1 MHFKHFTR
9 LFLLIGMIGLMSNS
23 ARAQM
28 DPGNREL
35 VTIGTGTN
43 PTTLAPIYTPQN
55 YSLTQQIYTAD
66 EIDTDGLITSIG
78 FHYVYNETKTFNVD
92 VFMKHVS
99 IDGFSDNKD
108 KVALTSSD
116 KVFSGNITAS
126 TGWVTITLD
135 QPFDYNG
142 TSNLLIAVDNNTGTG
157 FYIFSGGVW
166 EYTSTSLNGKY
177 SILYSGNSTNI
188 DPYNPSVFTVNYSR
202 PNLQLSITST
212 ATCPKPHDLT
222 IDNLT
227 ATSANLVWT
236 AGGDEQEW
244 DILLLNDATIPD
256 ENAPATISS
265 VTNNPYALTLN
276 QNTTYYAYV
285 RAVCGGDDKSRWSR
299 ALSFTTPQVAIE
311 LGTSNPTFEDGF
323 ETSCDWILINGDRP
337 NQWCWGTATHNGI
350 GSTKAL
356 YVSNDNGQ
364 TNAYSEGYGNYCMV
378 YASKLFNLEEGT
390 YTFSFDWR
398 CKGTSTSDYLRVALV
413 PANTELTASS
423 STPSGFSYNSLPTG
437 WIALDGG
444 SKLNLQETWT
454 TQVND
459 LHVATGSYKMVFAWR
474 NGSYSQNN
482 PPAAVDN
489 IRIDYQSCPRP
500 LNVVA
505 TNVEARTAT
514 LSWTP
519 GTTGQSNWEIFHTT
533 VGSIVPNDQ
542 PTAMAQT
549 TGNNYT
555 FSFAANTLTPATT
568 YYTFVRADCGSG
580 DKSPWSEVC
589 SFTTEPSCQTPS
601 NLTAMVLDANSAR
614 LDWTPRSGEN
624 AWEIYVTQS
633 ADVPGNNVTGASV
646 ETHPTTVSITPNTT
660 YYAYVRAN
668 CGGNDGKSAWSNAV
682 TIYAGYCQP
691 APTSVDR
698 NGITNVTFGTGN
710 EVVNNSQRPT
720 SSPFYG
726 DYSSQIGAAPAGS
739 EVSVA
744 ITYETGY
751 TYGTLI
757 WIDWNNNFEFEDSEI
772 MYVGES
778 TNSNPTTLN
787 ASFMVSSTQSVGHY
801 RMRIGGADSYFNS
814 YVNSNPHTGKHSPC
828 YSSGYAVFHDYTLH
842 VTEAPSCPMPTH
854 FEVDEQARTASF
866 SWTAGGSETQWEFS
880 CSETSGAPEQ
890 GSVISDNPHTVNNL
904 QPNTQ
909 YYAYIRAICDTENG
923 DYSDWMELSF
933 TTAEACPAPTNL
945 TYNGVGSNVATVSW
959 TAGATGQ
966 NAWNLQY
973 KKHSDT
979 DWSDPIEVND
989 ANSYQLTGLSAIT
1002 SYDVQVQA
1010 VCGDED
1016 GQSTWLTKTNLFT
1029 TDCGALELPYSYG
1042 FEENVA
1048 TGSYPMPKCWNRIAY
1063 STQNNPNAKYP
1074 YVHEA
1079 TNSQPYAHGGNGNNS
1094 TSGHSLYLWRNSS
1107 SSNEA
1112 AILPEMDGSYDMNK
1126 IQISFW
1132 ARLHNNATN
1141 QTLSIGV
1148 MNSTTSGYSE
1158 VATVNIES
1166 DHFTPYTVSLADYN
1180 GTGRYIAIKCGS
1192 GSDVKYYI
1200 DDITVNYIPSC
1211 QIPTELAATVN
1222 SASLT
1227 TLIWQPGGNETE
1239 WELEVIDEN
1248 SNITQTIS
1256 VTDNPTYTLT
1266 TNRATTYSASVR
1278 AICGGDDFSDWSNP
1292 ISFTTECG
1300 ILPVDAQNPF
1310 FEDFNG
1316 TTFPPTCWQ
1325 KVNFGELG
1333 ETNGWQVNMN
1343 NNLDDQGAVSSDFKG
1358 ETWLFLPHMHIEGNA
1373 TLSFDNLFSTGTSYC
1388 TSSIMVSTDAIDNLE
1403 SIKEEGFIGEHFT
1416 QIWAADP
1423 TNLPSTKRNETV
1435 SLGSY
1440 NGQDVHIA
1448 FRYEGSYT
1456 TGQRTWYID
1465 NVEVYVEATQ
1475 AVTLTQG
1482 WNWWSPTVETTLEEL
1497 ETAIGINGI
1506 TIKSQ
1511 DAGFADYDE
1520 EDQEW
1525 TGNLDAIVSGQM
1537 YKIQVNA
1544 ECIFTL
1550 SGKALS
1556 NVNIT
1561 IEQGHNWFGYTG
1573 LQTITINQAFEN
1585 FTPAEGDRINAF
1597 DGHFANYEDGEWIGN
1612 LTHLQPGQ
1620 GYIYNSQDTNSKTL
1634 IFNKNQLIQQT
1645 K

>member
-43 PTTLAPIYTPQN
+43 PTTLAPIYTPHN

-116 KVFSGNITAS
+116 RVFSGNITAS

-157 FYIFSGGVW
+157 FYVFSGGVW

-188 DPYNPSVFTVNYSR
+188 DPYNPSVFTVNNSR

-256 ENAPATISS
+256 ENVPATISS

-459 LHVATGSYKMVFAWR
+459 LHVASGSYKMVFAWR

-533 VGSIVPNDQ
+533 DGSIVPNDQ

-646 ETHPTTVSITPNTT
+646 ETHPTMVSITPNTT

-757 WIDWNNNFEFEDSEI
+757 WIDWNNNFEFEDCEI

-787 ASFMVSSTQSVGHY
+787 ASFTVSSTQSVGHY

-814 YVNSNPHTGKHSPC
+814 YVNSNPHTGNHSPC

-842 VTEAPSCPMPTH
+842 ITEAPSCPMPTH
-854 FEVDEQARTASF
+854 FAVNAQARTASF

-1016 GQSTWLTKTNLFT
+1016 GASEWLTRTNLFT
-1029 TDCGALELPYSYG
+1029 TDCGAIDLPYECG
-1042 FEENVA
+1042 FEGPNVSIQ
-1048 TGSYPMPKCWNRIAY
+1048 GCLLPKCWSVKPY
-1063 STQNNPNAKYP
+1063 TTNNNEKYP
-1074 YVHEA
+1074 KVASSGSNAVARTGTYCLKF
-1079 TNSQPYAHGGNGNNS
+1079 YK
-1094 TSGHSLYLWRNSS
+1094 TSSISD
-1107 SSNEA
+1107 EM
-1112 AILPEMDGSYDMNK
+1112 AILPEINK
-1126 IQISFW
+1126 DLSLVQLRFW
-1132 ARLHNNATN
+1132 ARINSSSTNSPDLHIVVLNDPENTSNYTEVANVKVNSNVYTEYTIRLDNYSGNGRYLAILCKAGDTSLTSFFVDDLVVEEIPNCSVPQNLSANALSSS
-1141 QTLSIGV
+1141 QTLI
-1148 MNSTTSGYSE
+1148 TW
-1158 VATVNIES
+1158 
-1166 DHFTPYTVSLADYN
+1166 
-1180 GTGRYIAIKCGS
+1180 GS
-1192 GSDVKYYI
+1192 GAYETQWQLEVTAEGGTPE
-1200 DDITVNYIPSC
+1200 TV
-1211 QIPTELAATVN
+1211 TVN
-1222 SASLT
+1222 SV
-1227 TLIWQPGGNETE
+1227 PFH
-1239 WELEVIDEN
+1239 
-1248 SNITQTIS
+1248 
-1256 VTDNPTYTLT
+1256 TLT
-1266 TNRATTYSASVR
+1266 TMSNTIYSVR
-1278 AICGGDDFSDWSNP
+1278 VRSVCGSDFYSEWTEP
-1292 ISFTTECG
+1292 ITFRTPCDEITT
-1300 ILPVDAQNPF
+1300 VDAQHPF

-1316 TTFPPTCWQ
+1316 EAFPPDCWTINNE
-1325 KVNFGELG
+1325 KY
-1333 ETNGWQVNMN
+1333 NGSTGSGWFRSVN
-1343 NNLDDQGAVSSDFKG
+1343 NNMDNHGVAVSYWYG
-1358 ETWLFLPHMHIEGNA
+1358 NTYLIMPRMHISGDA
-1373 TLSFDNLFSTGTSYC
+1373 KISFDQYFMANDDPIASRVV
-1388 TSSIMVSTDAIDNLE
+1388 ISTDGMSYSNFTEIWSASEAPTSVTNVTIPLPAAYQDQDVYIAFKFGNNDETERDLSQQYREWFIDN
-1403 SIKEEGFIGEHFT
+1403 I
-1416 QIWAADP
+1416 
-1423 TNLPSTKRNETV
+1423 
-1435 SLGSY
+1435 
-1440 NGQDVHIA
+1440 
-1448 FRYEGSYT
+1448 
-1456 TGQRTWYID
+1456 
-1465 NVEVYVEATQ
+1465 EVYVGDIQRVE
-1475 AVTLTQG
+1475 LTQG
-1482 WNWWSPTVETTLEEL
+1482 WNWWSPTVETSLEQL
-1497 ETAIGINGI
+1497 EAALGDKGVTIMSQNSGIA
-1506 TIKSQ
+1506 TY
-1511 DAGFADYDE
+1511 DDDE
-1520 EDQEW
+1520 EEW
-1525 TGNLDAIVSGQM
+1525 SGSLTSLVPGQM
-1537 YKIQVNA
+1537 YLIQVN
-1544 ECIFTL
+1544 EDCSFIL
-1550 SGKALS
+1550 SGSVLS
-1556 NVNIT
+1556 SVTIT
-1561 IEQGHNWFGYTG
+1561 IEQGSNWFGYTG
-1573 LQTITINQAFEN
+1573 MQSVTIEQALNGFA
-1585 FTPAEGDRINAF
+1585 PAENDRIFSF
-1597 DGHFANYEDGEWIGN
+1597 DEGFSTYDGEEWSG
-1612 LTHLQPGQ
+1612 TFSHLRPGH
-1620 GYIYNSQDTNSKTL
+1620 GYIYISQDGESKT
-1634 IFNKNQLIQQT
+1634 INF
-1645 K
+1645 

>member
-9 LFLLIGMIGLMSNS
+9 LFLLMGMIGLMSNS

-43 PTTLAPIYTPQN
+43 PTTLAPIYTPHN

-157 FYIFSGGVW
+157 FYVFPGGVW

-364 TNAYSEGYGNYCMV
+364 TNAYSEGSGNYCMV

-459 LHVATGSYKMVFAWR
+459 LHVATGSYKMVFTWR

-533 VGSIVPNDQ
+533 DGSIVPNDQ

-787 ASFMVSSTQSVGHY
+787 ASFTVSSTQSVGHY

-814 YVNSNPHTGKHSPC
+814 YVNSNPHTGDHSPC
-828 YSSGYAVFHDYTLH
+828 YSSRYAVFHDYTLH

-979 DWSDPIEVND
+979 DWSNPIEVND

-1010 VCGDED
+1010 VCGSED
-1016 GQSTWLTKTNLFT
+1016 GASEWLQRMNLFT
-1029 TDCGALELPYSYG
+1029 TDCGAIDLPYECG
-1042 FEENVA
+1042 FEGTLETVN
-1048 TGSYPMPKCWNRIAY
+1048 GCKMPKCWNVLNRYYNQSYDYYIPTIAG
-1063 STQNNPNAKYP
+1063 SGNYP
-1074 YVHEA
+1074 QA
-1079 TNSQPYAHGGNGNNS
+1079 QPHGGS
-1094 TSGHSLYLWRNSS
+1094 RDLYFYKSS
-1107 SSNEA
+1107 SGTPNEY
-1112 AILPEMDGSYDMNK
+1112 AILPEIKSDYDMRNVK
-1126 IQISFW
+1126 IRFY
-1132 ARLHNNATN
+1132 AKATSSS
-1141 QTLSIGV
+1141 TLDIGV
-1148 MNSTTSGYSE
+1148 MSDPSNESTFVLVQEVTISTNSYQE
-1158 VATVNIES
+1158 
-1166 DHFTPYTVSLADYN
+1166 YTVTLGNYTGQGHYLAIRCPSGNDYA
-1180 GTGRYIAIKCGS
+1180 TYFH
-1192 GSDVKYYI
+1192 V
-1200 DDITVNYIPSC
+1200 DDILV
-1211 QIPTELAATVN
+1211 
-1222 SASLT
+1222 
-1227 TLIWQPGGNETE
+1227 
-1239 WELEVIDEN
+1239 
-1248 SNITQTIS
+1248 
-1256 VTDNPTYTLT
+1256 
-1266 TNRATTYSASVR
+1266 
-1278 AICGGDDFSDWSNP
+1278 
-1292 ISFTTECG
+1292 
-1300 ILPVDAQNPF
+1300 
-1310 FEDFNG
+1310 
-1316 TTFPPTCWQ
+1316 
-1325 KVNFGELG
+1325 
-1333 ETNGWQVNMN
+1333 ETNEAAQTV
-1343 NNLDDQGAVSSDFKG
+1343 
-1358 ETWLFLPHMHIEGNA
+1358 
-1373 TLSFDNLFSTGTSYC
+1373 TLS
-1388 TSSIMVSTDAIDNLE
+1388 
-1403 SIKEEGFIGEHFT
+1403 
-1416 QIWAADP
+1416 
-1423 TNLPSTKRNETV
+1423 
-1435 SLGSY
+1435 
-1440 NGQDVHIA
+1440 
-1448 FRYEGSYT
+1448 
-1456 TGQRTWYID
+1456 
-1465 NVEVYVEATQ
+1465 
-1475 AVTLTQG
+1475 QG
-1482 WNWWSPTVETTLEEL
+1482 WNWWSPTVETSLEEL
-1497 ETAIGINGI
+1497 ENGLGTNGVCIISKDDNVTYDNTLGWIGEM
-1506 TIKSQ
+1506 TIEPGK
-1511 DAGFADYDE
+1511 
-1520 EDQEW
+1520 
-1525 TGNLDAIVSGQM
+1525 M
-1537 YKIQVNA
+1537 YKIQVISD
-1544 ECIFTL
+1544 CSFTL
-1550 SGKALS
+1550 NGVIADPSNHMVNLSNGYNWIGFFGTQSMGLESALS
-1556 NVNIT
+1556 D
-1561 IEQGHNWFGYTG
+1561 
-1573 LQTITINQAFEN
+1573 LQ
-1585 FTPAEGDRINAF
+1585 P
-1597 DGHFANYEDGEWIGN
+1597 EDGDVIMDKDLSSTYYESLGWVGDIIS
-1612 LTHLQPGQ
+1612 LEPGK
-1620 GYIYNSQDTNSKTL
+1620 GYMYKSNANNSKS
-1634 IFNKNQLIQQT
+1634 FHFPSSRQ
-1645 K
+1645 